1 LVGIAYA
8 KKTARPLAGAGG
20 FRRFTAGYFRRY
32 NMESVLDVLIKIA
45 PYLGKIAVYIGSGV
59 KELYKEKD
67 AAAKL
72 FKETAVEIYGNLT
85 ILEKLKPAVV
95 KTFAINSPEIRRIV
109 NKDLKTAYAEQ
120 CIAYTKKF
128 PQLKRK
134 DKKNIMDKLSLA
146 VHKINAM
153 RLFAEKTDKE
163 LQAFKGFRPAVRINN
178 IREVYTAIRK
188 ILKQQ

>member
-1 LVGIAYA
+1 
-8 KKTARPLAGAGG
+8 
-20 FRRFTAGYFRRY
+20 
-32 NMESVLDVLIKIA
+32 MESILDEVIKIA
-45 PYLGKIAVYIGSGV
+45 PYLGKLVVFIGSGV
-59 KELYKEKD
+59 KEAQKEKK

-85 ILEKLKPAVV
+85 ILEKLNPDVI

-109 NKDLKTAYAEQ
+109 NEDLKTAYAEQ
-120 CIAYTKKF
+120 CIAYAKNF

-134 DKKNIMDKLSLA
+134 DKKNMMDKLSLA

-153 RLFAEKTDKE
+153 RLFAGKTDKE
-163 LQAFKGFRPAVRINN
+163 LQIFKGFRPAVRLKN
-178 IREVYTAIRK
+178 IREEYAAIRR